1 MKKIKL
7 NKRRYLKGR
16 EPAAPQEAGPAAL
29 PVETMPDETMVEH
42 VREMVSMIE
51 GRRIT
56 REEAI
61 ALIRARM
68 KKRETTPP

>member
-1 MKKIKL
+1 MKKRKL
-7 NKRRYLKGR
+7 NQKRYLEGQEKKPTPPETGP
-16 EPAAPQEAGPAAL
+16 PADL
-29 PVETMPDETMVEH
+29 PDETMVEH
-42 VREMVSMIE
+42 IRETVSMIE